1 MENGLRRSGIEAVGA
16 TPWDTHFCMFYHTKE
31 ELLSI
36 VVPYIKAGLEDNE
49 ACIWVLSSV
58 PSMQE
63 AIDELSKHFTDLPE
77 RMRNGQLEIL
87 RASEWYTPDGKFD
100 AEAVLAGW
108 YEKALAAKA
117 KGFAG
122 VRATGDTSWLH
133 DEQWGRFVDYEA
145 QIGPAI
151 ESQNMLVLCTYSL
164 DLWEAYQVVDVVSNH
179 EFSLIRVG
187 DKWRQIE
194 NSERRKA
201 TEDLL
206 ASEERYRSA
215 VDNIRVAVYSALPDD
230 HWTTVLASDKIEDIT
245 GYSAK
250 EFLSDP
256 DVYGRMIHPDDRERL
271 WDALRENRKNKTRF
285 HLEYRIIDRS
295 GKVKWIQDE
304 ATPVLD
310 EKGELIRIDGFIEDV
325 TEKKELLEALQTS
338 EERFKLAQSAAGI
351 GIWDWDIRTGG
362 LLWSDDVEPMFGF
375 EKGKFEKTY
384 EAFLRLIH
392 PEDRRLVEDS
402 VADSIDKSLP
412 YDIEHRIVWPDGSV
426 HWMSERGKVF
436 RDPSG
441 KAVRMLGVVQDI
453 TRQKLI
459 QQEVYDLNQDLERRT
474 AELAEANKG
483 LESFAYS
490 ASHDLRAPLRR
501 IDGFSEILLRS
512 HSNGL
517 DKEGRE
523 YLGRIRSSVKN
534 MDSLIEG
541 MLKLSRLTTA
551 DLSVKKVDIS
561 GLVRSTI
568 DHLKATD
575 PDRKVETSIQNGL
588 SVWGDPDL
596 LSIAMENLIGNA
608 WKFTRKSHA
617 AKIEFGSDKVDGQR
631 IFHVRD
637 NGIGFDKSRA
647 DKMFLPFQRMHSD
660 SEYEG
665 YGIGLALVARVVSR
679 HSGKIWAVSEPDK
692 GATFFFTLGGGKN

>member
-1 MENGLRRSGIEAVGA
+1 MANGLRRSGIEAVGGI
-16 TPWDTHFCMFYHTKE
+16 PWDTHFCTFYHTKE

-58 PSMQE
+58 PSIEE
-63 AIDELSKHFTDLPE
+63 ATEELSKHFKDLPE

-87 RASEWYTPDGKFD
+87 MASEWYTPDGKFD
-100 AEAVLAGW
+100 AKEVLTAW
-108 YEKALAAKA
+108 NEKALAAKA

-145 QIGPAI
+145 EIGHAI
-151 ESQNMLVLCTYSL
+151 DSKNMLVLCTYSL

-187 DKWRQIE
+187 DTWRQIE

-206 ASEERYRSA
+206 ASEERYRRA

-230 HWTTVLASDKIEDIT
+230 LWTTVLASDKIEDIT
-245 GYSAK
+245 GFSAK
-250 EFLSDP
+250 EILSNADL
-256 DVYGRMIHPDDRERL
+256 YSRIIHPDDRERV
-271 WDALRENRKNKTRF
+271 WAALQENRKNKTRF
-285 HLEYRIIDRS
+285 HLEYRIVDRS
-295 GKVKWIQDE
+295 GNVKWIQDE

-310 EKGELIRIDGFIEDV
+310 EKGGLIRIDGFIEDI
-325 TEKKELLEALQTS
+325 TEKRGLLEILQTT

-351 GIWDWDIRTGG
+351 GIWDWNIVSGG
-362 LLWSDDVEPMFGF
+362 LLWSDDVEPIFGF
-375 EKGKFEKTY
+375 EKGMFEKTY
-384 EAFLRLIH
+384 EAFLRSIH
-392 PEDRRLVEDS
+392 PEDRKMVEDS
-402 VADSIDKSLP
+402 VADCVDKSIP
-412 YDIEHRIVWPDGSV
+412 YDIEHRIVWPDGSI
-426 HWMSERGKVF
+426 HWVSEKGKVF
-436 RDPSG
+436 RDPNG
-441 KAVRMLGVVQDI
+441 KPIRMLGVVQDI

-459 QQEVYDLNQDLERRT
+459 QQEVYDLNRDLERRT

-483 LESFAYS
+483 LEGFAYS

-501 IDGFSEILLRS
+501 IDGFSEMLLRS
-512 HSNGL
+512 HSKCL
-517 DKEGRE
+517 DKEGQE

-541 MLKLSRLTTA
+541 MLRLSRLTTA

-561 GLVRSTI
+561 GLARSTVH
-568 DHLKATD
+568 HLKATD

-588 SVWGDPDL
+588 FVWGDPDL
-596 LSIAMENLIGNA
+596 LSIAVENLIGNS
-608 WKFTRKSHA
+608 WKFTRKCPD
-617 AKIEFGSDKVDGQR
+617 AKIEFGSESVDG
-631 IFHVRD
+631 HKTYYVRD
-637 NGIGFDKSRA
+637 NGVGFDKSRA
-647 DKMFLPFQRMHSD
+647 DRMFLPFQRMHSD

-665 YGIGLALVARVVSR
+665 HGIGLALVARVVSR
-679 HSGKIWAVSEPDK
+679 HNGKIWAVSEPDK
-692 GATFFFTLGGGKN
+692 GATFFFTLGGRQN